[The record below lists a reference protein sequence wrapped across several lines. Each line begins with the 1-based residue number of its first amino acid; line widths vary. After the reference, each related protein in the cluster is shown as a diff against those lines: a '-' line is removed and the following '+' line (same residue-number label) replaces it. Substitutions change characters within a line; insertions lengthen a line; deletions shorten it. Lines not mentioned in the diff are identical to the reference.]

1 MRTLSSMFFLSL
13 GLSVVSALGCARHH
27 GSLPPVSPV
36 AKTQSAPAHPTDC
49 AVDEKHFTQKTNLIA
64 GGSASADI
72 QRLYQNVVHRDCS
85 GATVKQGIEEV
96 QAPTKLVNYQ
106 LPLSSQGIGQVGA
119 VRLFNDTSCDWS
131 TAILTAK
138 PKSFYV
144 TDRLRGTTN
153 GQLQITLD
161 ASVGVTSFHVK
172 PGVNVIYYTT
182 YTQCVPDSERH
193 TTIFEPCP
201 MTLELTSG
209 TFIVNVN
216 YSESTLPGDKI
227 VSDCSTAQ
235 TQNR

>member
-1 MRTLSSMFFLSL
+1 MRTLSSMFCLSL
-13 GLSVVSALGCARHH
+13 SLFIASALGCVRHH
-27 GSLPPVSPV
+27 GASPDVAAV
-36 AKTQSAPAHPTDC
+36 AKTQSLPAHPTDC
-49 AVDEKHFTQKTNLIA
+49 AVDEKHFSQKTNLIA

-106 LPLSSQGIGQVGA
+106 LPMSTSQVGA
-119 VRLFNDTSCDWS
+119 VRLFNDTTCDWS
-131 TAILTAK
+131 TAILTEK
-138 PKSFYV
+138 PKLFHL

-209 TFIVNVN
+209 TIVVNVN
-216 YSESTLPGDKI
+216 DSESTLPGDKI
-227 VSDCSTAQ
+227 VSDCSAAE
-235 TQNR
+235 TQGH